1 MPTVITDKTDFASLE
16 EVLKQFDQEA
26 EVDIY
31 SSKMSPIEQAIA
43 VGQLEISELIIHAK
57 DNKLLFVL
65 SNGTVIERAINS
77 LPNLATANKTQLS
90 NYENLGNG
98 ILWEEMPQADISL
111 KRLLEEE
118 LWQKYNL
125 KVA

>member
-1 MPTVITDKTDFASLE
+1 MPTTITDKTDFAPLK
-16 EVLKQFDQEA
+16 EVLKQLDPEA
-26 EVDIY
+26 KVDIC
-31 SSKMSPIEQAIA
+31 SSKMSLIEQAIA
-43 VGQLEISELIIHAK
+43 VGQLEIKELIIQAK

-77 LPNLATANKTQLS
+77 IPNLATASETQLN
-90 NYENLGNG
+90 NYENVGNG
-98 ILWEEMPQADISL
+98 ILWEEIPQAYISL
-111 KRLLEEE
+111 KHLLEKE

>member
-1 MPTVITDKTDFASLE
+1 MPTVITDKTDFASIK

-43 VGQLEISELIIHAK
+43 VGQLEISELIVHE

-77 LPNLATANKTQLS
+77 LPNLATASETQLN
-90 NYENLGNG
+90 NYENVGNG
-98 ILWEEMPQADISL
+98 ILWAEIPQADISL
-111 KRLLEEE
+111 KHLLEEE